1 MEIRFK
7 LAETHQPQKRPQ
19 FENKPS
25 SLAFVHVNNPAQA
38 KDKTTQRKVRRH
50 VMKDIGRSRRLGAI
64 QLETTATPKNN
75 SVSIPVYWGD
85 VKVCVNFRR
94 LFWAMDMVSE
104 GLLSIAV
111 IDPSRKLQKRL
122 AEGLGDLQTF
132 DEIEQ
137 YTESVSLVRKAIRPE
152 SQACQNAVIGTVICL
167 AVFDMRVGKSDSW
180 MMHMAGLERI
190 VELAGGVEVLDS
202 RPAIRQSLFIADVL
216 GSVLEDARPRFPLPG
231 STFALPRVSRSRYVQ
246 RLLASLRDS
255 EPHSKTPSAIIDSSL
270 QLASQLAALLTDV
283 CQNSRI
289 KLDLLIPSCT
299 VAHQVLSL
307 PRMDYSTTDRGTDS
321 SWPISGVAELIRLSA
336 LSLFA
341 IVVTQTSGEAI
352 YVASRRKA
360 PVKLLLTQIS
370 DNVWTGRQELKLW
383 VLVIHSCIEMGSSR
397 LWLVDQVVQV
407 MSLLRLRSW
416 SDLMSCLRRVVWIEK
431 IALSDMEQLRSDVE
445 NSLKHL

>member
-1 MEIRFK
+1 
-7 LAETHQPQKRPQ
+7 
-19 FENKPS
+19 
-25 SLAFVHVNNPAQA
+25 
-38 KDKTTQRKVRRH
+38 
-50 VMKDIGRSRRLGAI
+50 
-64 QLETTATPKNN
+64 
-75 SVSIPVYWGD
+75 
-85 VKVCVNFRR
+85 
-94 LFWAMDMVSE
+94 
-104 GLLSIAV
+104 
-111 IDPSRKLQKRL
+111 
-122 AEGLGDLQTF
+122 
-132 DEIEQ
+132 
-137 YTESVSLVRKAIRPE
+137 
-152 SQACQNAVIGTVICL
+152 
-167 AVFDMRVGKSDSW
+167 
-180 MMHMAGLERI
+180 
-190 VELAGGVEVLDS
+190 
-202 RPAIRQSLFIADVL
+202 
-216 GSVLEDARPRFPLPG
+216 VLEDARPRFPLPG

-246 RLLASLRDS
+246 RLLVSLRDS

-270 QLASQLAALLTDV
+270 QLASQLATLLTDV
-283 CQNSRI
+283 CQNSRM

-321 SWPISGVAELIRLSA
+321 SWPISGVAELIRLSS

-397 LWLVDQVVQV
+397 LWLVDQAVQV